1 MGKKKQKKSKQI
13 LNPNVD
19 KRRHSTIRG
28 MNREIINICEELTV
42 PSNKF
47 KCKDV
52 DQHISDYIQEYNR
65 LLYSVIS
72 EYIFQLSEEKTDAFN
87 SNLET
92 LVEYTLNKQDKL
104 HIEKEECCQQD
115 RTKQSI
121 LKLWDH
127 VNLAINQS
135 RNLKQSDEE
144 FKKKFTDHIVPVR
157 KDVDDQLNEFTRS
170 MNSQLISLIGIFTAM
185 SFLVFGGIN
194 SLDNIFSG
202 AFSIP
207 LLKLMIIGC
216 IWGLCIINLVF
227 IFMFFISKMVSLNI
241 TSNTSPSANIFQKY
255 PLVWWSNLVIG
266 ALLIISTWLFYI
278 DKMDLGGWF
287 VALNRN
293 YAGIT
298 VIIGFVV
305 IIGIFSMAAWGLF
318 KSINAQ
324 IAIPKEQENS
334 QPEKIIG
341 NNKNKR
347 ANKNKLLLKTS
358 GKSSKISM

>member
-1 MGKKKQKKSKQI
+1 MGKRK
-13 LNPNVD
+13 
-19 KRRHSTIRG
+19 HTIRG
-28 MNREIINICEELTV
+28 MNREIINICEELTE

-52 DQHISDYIQEYNR
+52 DQHISEYIEQYNR

-72 EYIFQLSEEKTDAFN
+72 EYIFQLSEEKRDTFN

-92 LVEYTLNKQDKL
+92 LVEYTLNKQNKL
-104 HIEKEECCQQD
+104 HTEKEECCQED

-144 FKKKFTDHIVPVR
+144 FKKKFTEHIMPVR
-157 KDVDDQLNEFTRS
+157 KDVDKQLNEFTRS
-170 MNSQLISLIGIFTAM
+170 MTSQLISLIGIFTAM
-185 SFLVFGGIN
+185 SFLVFGGIS

-227 IFMFFISKMVSLNI
+227 IFMFFVSKMVEFNI
-241 TSNTSPSANIFQKY
+241 TSNTKPSANIFQKY
-255 PLVWWSNLVIG
+255 PLVWWSNLVIST
-266 ALLIISTWLFYI
+266 LLIISTWLFYI
-278 DKMDLGGWF
+278 DKMNLGGWF

-298 VIIGFVV
+298 VIIGFIG
-305 IIGIFSMAAWGLF
+305 IIGTFSIVARKLF
-318 KSINAQ
+318 KSMNTPIV
-324 IAIPKEQENS
+324 ISKEQEKNIS
-334 QPEKIIG
+334 QKEINNKKNKRI
-341 NNKNKR
+341 NKNKI
-347 ANKNKLLLKTS
+347 LFKTS
-358 GKSSKISM
+358 GSDSNIST